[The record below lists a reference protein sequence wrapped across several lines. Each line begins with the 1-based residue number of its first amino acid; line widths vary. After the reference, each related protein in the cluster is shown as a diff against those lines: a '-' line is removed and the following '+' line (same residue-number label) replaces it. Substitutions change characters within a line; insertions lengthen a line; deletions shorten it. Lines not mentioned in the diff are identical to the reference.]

1 MALFMQ
7 ACYLLNIK
15 SENEQIC
22 CLFSCLFFYFLLN
35 IPIEYFFWI
44 FLLNIFIE
52 YFYWIFLWNIS
63 YRISSQR
70 MSKKLVYFP
79 VSFRTNHSTLTFTKT
94 NIAWQ
99 EKATLKEFFLYYL
112 LCWTARSQTFP
123 LRFWFFMQVFLLKCR
138 EYDCVF
144 ILLWWSILTDFLQP
158 SKVTFWSIISNVMN
172 QWRDKK
178 YLLNATVKVFV
189 ADQQ

>member
-1 MALFMQ
+1 ML
-7 ACYLLNIK
+7 
-15 SENEQIC
+15 
-22 CLFSCLFFYFLLN
+22 
-35 IPIEYFFWI
+35 
-44 FLLNIFIE
+44 FIE
-52 YFYWIFLWNIS
+52 YQVREWAKSLFIFLS
-63 YRISSQR
+63 PSAQTTLHLPSLKPTLHD
-70 MSKKLVYFP
+70 KKKP
-79 VSFRTNHSTLTFTKT
+79 DWKKK
-94 NIAWQ
+94 I
-99 EKATLKEFFLYYL
+99 FLYYL
-112 LCWTARSQTFP
+112 LCWTARSQTCP

-144 ILLWWSILTDFLQP
+144 ILLWWPILTDFLQP